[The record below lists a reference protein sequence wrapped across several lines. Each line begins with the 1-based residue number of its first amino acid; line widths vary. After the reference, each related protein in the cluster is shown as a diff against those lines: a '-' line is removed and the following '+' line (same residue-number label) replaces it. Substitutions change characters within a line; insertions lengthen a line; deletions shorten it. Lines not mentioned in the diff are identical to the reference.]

1 MINRLRE
8 YISAHKVRKETFWA
22 FVAKGI
28 SALAG
33 VAFLIIIPKFWG
45 IATYGTFSLF
55 LAYITIFEIGF
66 GNSINS
72 AIKREIAERK
82 FTIEGKQALITG
94 LQTKTFT
101 SFIGLVILLVSLTI
115 FRLEVVQ
122 NHIFLFVALLLLM
135 NFWGLVVNIFEA
147 SHRLFF
153 EAVMYSLE
161 YSTKFL
167 LIAGFIVVGLVSF
180 KALICVFIIG
190 YLVAFIFGLIVLFKK
205 FDVDLL
211 DLFTEVDIALS
222 KIFLARTVYLSMAAV
237 SFVLL
242 TRIDSI
248 ILSIFTD
255 VTQVGFYNIAA
266 ELTKNSTIVSIAII
280 SGVVPMFVT
289 EGQQKLLRDKILQIV
304 LLNFFIACGFLL
316 LSDPFVRIVYGP
328 GFGETAT
335 LIQILSIFPLF
346 LALQNLVSEILIIKG
361 KVKQLFVGGLMAVA
375 LNILLSVLLVAKFG
389 VYGVAI
395 ATIAAYAFWVMLNIL
410 ALRKY
415 L

>member
-1 MINRLRE
+1 
-8 YISAHKVRKETFWA
+8 
-22 FVAKGI
+22 
-28 SALAG
+28 
-33 VAFLIIIPKFWG
+33 
-45 IATYGTFSLF
+45 
-55 LAYITIFEIGF
+55 
-66 GNSINS
+66 
-72 AIKREIAERK
+72 
-82 FTIEGKQALITG
+82 
-94 LQTKTFT
+94 
-101 SFIGLVILLVSLTI
+101 
-115 FRLEVVQ
+115 
-122 NHIFLFVALLLLM
+122 
-135 NFWGLVVNIFEA
+135 
-147 SHRLFF
+147 
-153 EAVMYSLE
+153 
-161 YSTKFL
+161 
-167 LIAGFIVVGLVSF
+167 
-180 KALICVFIIG
+180 
-190 YLVAFIFGLIVLFKK
+190 
-205 FDVDLL
+205 
-211 DLFTEVDIALS
+211 
-222 KIFLARTVYLSMAAV
+222 MAAV